1 MFRRESGQALP
12 LGLALVLFGV
22 LGGLVLFN
30 TGQVTTDKTKLV
42 NAADAAAYSGSV
54 WQARALNYQAYTNR
68 AMVANQVSIAQ
79 AVTLQSWASY
89 GAITSENIATVL
101 RPVPVANIF
110 ASALEQA
117 MRVAEQVMSPLAQGM
132 VYVIDPVLEG
142 LSMSQEAMF
151 VSSFAATPEIVKTV
165 ATESDSRFSVDT
177 GYTVLGLQG
186 NLDGWNSFTEGFED
200 SDEVAM
206 TERLDLINRS
216 RGGFTRSRNW
226 KFFHFWFP
234 STFATYHRI
243 YREGNTELIM
253 QPGNDG
259 IEWEW
264 KAKDTMSFHTKVYS
278 WRGSRRYEV
287 PVGWASAIANT
298 EESESTI
305 ELNPER
311 MLWSNRNA
319 ESWADRGIP
328 SPVNQT
334 ESLTALTNYG
344 GVRAYRSLSEATLAE
359 DAPALRLKVEVAFD
373 SNHVEGSDQLISS
386 SILDAPVNTLGDLM
400 SSISIAEVYYK
411 RPLERKNT
419 APRYERANG
428 YNPYWDVRLSAIPT
442 SDRLLASAMRP
453 QGSST
458 STPGAGGDGS
468 LNRYPD
474 SAENGDGTTNQNVS
488 TSDSPLASAFG
499 EPGFSLQNYPTVN
512 FDSVDE
518 TIFAYAPANLN
529 QLSDAI
535 EEELTEVLRTAF
547 ENMLSNALDSSGIN
561 SSIADAEGRLDE
573 LEEATMGQLGDLAND
588 AANSPF
594 GTALAEATQIA
605 DELTQEFNDLRD
617 HVLDLFPI
625 MVDDVEAEI
634 ASEVAAVRTLIN
646 EKRESL
652 IGLSDSDN
660 AQNRIYQEIWALEQD
675 IVDIRE
681 TYKDRLIRGL
691 MEIVNNATDA
701 FEMRYPEAS
710 YLVNEWLRDPTD
722 DLEVPWAIGDDG

>member
-1 MFRRESGQALP
+1 
-12 LGLALVLFGV
+12 
-22 LGGLVLFN
+22 
-30 TGQVTTDKTKLV
+30 
-42 NAADAAAYSGSV
+42 
-54 WQARALNYQAYTNR
+54 
-68 AMVANQVSIAQ
+68 
-79 AVTLQSWASY
+79 
-89 GAITSENIATVL
+89 
-101 RPVPVANIF
+101 
-110 ASALEQA
+110 
-117 MRVAEQVMSPLAQGM
+117 
-132 VYVIDPVLEG
+132 
-142 LSMSQEAMF
+142 
-151 VSSFAATPEIVKTV
+151 
-165 ATESDSRFSVDT
+165 
-177 GYTVLGLQG
+177 
-186 NLDGWNSFTEGFED
+186 
-200 SDEVAM
+200 
-206 TERLDLINRS
+206 
-216 RGGFTRSRNW
+216 
-226 KFFHFWFP
+226 
-234 STFATYHRI
+234 
-243 YREGNTELIM
+243 
-253 QPGNDG
+253 
-259 IEWEW
+259 
-264 KAKDTMSFHTKVYS
+264 
-278 WRGSRRYEV
+278 
-287 PVGWASAIANT
+287 
-298 EESESTI
+298 
-305 ELNPER
+305 
-311 MLWSNRNA
+311 
-319 ESWADRGIP
+319 
-328 SPVNQT
+328 
-334 ESLTALTNYG
+334 
-344 GVRAYRSLSEATLAE
+344 
-359 DAPALRLKVEVAFD
+359 
-373 SNHVEGSDQLISS
+373 
-386 SILDAPVNTLGDLM
+386 M